1 MTRFLVGCLAA
12 SLVCHGAGASARS
25 EQQWPAPTGAFAARS
40 GMSDPVV
47 RRGSQ
52 VPVIVTGQ
60 GFEMS
65 SSGAALDDARPGERV
80 RVRLGR
86 RLAEGSA
93 LEDGRVRLRLV
104 P

>member
-1 MTRFLVGCLAA
+1 M
-12 SLVCHGAGASARS
+12 
-25 EQQWPAPTGAFAARS
+25 
-40 GMSDPVV
+40 
-47 RRGSQ
+47 
-52 VPVIVTGQ
+52 PVIVTGQ